1 MDDTLVHQSVNESD
15 RLRYCIFL
23 DVLRPTHFARA
34 LHVLVTGVRLSVIS
48 VRRVFYA
55 NWEMIR

>member
-1 MDDTLVHQSVNESD
+1 MHQSVNESD